1 MRTPTYGE
9 LRNRITIYG
18 TEWLQPKMKA
28 FMNTKLYESNKE
40 YTEVEKMKVN
50 RLIRILRIKSDAKT
64 FVKRI
69 LFKVKHGF

>member
-1 MRTPTYGE
+1 
-9 LRNRITIYG
+9 
-18 TEWLQPKMKA
+18 
-28 FMNTKLYESNKE
+28 MNTKLYESNKE

-50 RLIRILRIKSDAKT
+50 RLIRILRIKSDAKN

>member
-1 MRTPTYGE
+1 
-9 LRNRITIYG
+9 
-18 TEWLQPKMKA
+18 
-28 FMNTKLYESNKE
+28 
-40 YTEVEKMKVN
+40 MKVN